1 MWGPRIFVCIAPLL
15 RTRVQLFALLF
26 CWSYKP
32 LHCSGTS
39 VGLSDS
45 SLNGFDPWPQCFK
58 VHFSSVTM
66 QQSKGIW
73 ASTKNASEPFSLHPK
88 LLPTLSPNALEPEP
102 TTVAQASETGTSSH
116 IVLVALSP
124 VRRRDIRTW
133 RFKRISI
140 NHKHTMIYQ
149 LNCQWKLIEAYEFIN

>member
-1 MWGPRIFVCIAPLL
+1 MWGPRIFVCVALLL
-15 RTRVQLFALLF
+15 RTRVQFFTLLF
-26 CWSYKP
+26 CWSNKP
-32 LHCSGTS
+32 PHCSGTS
-39 VGLSDS
+39 VGLSAL
-45 SLNGFDPWPQCFK
+45 SLNGFDPWPQFFK

-66 QQSKGIW
+66 QQSKGLW
-73 ASTKNASEPFSLHPK
+73 ASTKNASEPFCLHPK

-124 VRRRDIRTW
+124 VRHRDIRTW

-140 NHKHTMIYQ
+140 LPTAIILISILQCQGKQKHT
-149 LNCQWKLIEAYEFIN
+149 